1 MRSSQRAGWA
11 IRRRLPRGLAAL
23 GVAAFALAAW
33 PAVAAA
39 VQVPLIDESFT
50 DTSAAG
56 MHWETGGTAGRLSR
70 PETTLPCLTASTAA
84 QPPIPGCPQ
93 GQVAIRSGGDAPG
106 TGALRLTDNQTFE
119 AAFALD
125 HEARPFNVALA
136 VDFDFFMYDNG
147 SMINAPGDGIA
158 FVLVDGNANISG
170 PGAEGGGLGYAPIGG
185 IAGLP
190 GGYLGVGF
198 DQLGN
203 FEQSLTDG
211 SGCTPPPPAGV
222 FPQPRVGIRGP
233 GSGTTGYCLEANSG
247 VLPAALGVPRAT
259 SRSAAGVRRH
269 AHIDID
275 NPAAPSPRVAV
286 SIDFGAGLVPVL
298 TAPLPADPPAT
309 FQFGFS
315 GGTGVD
321 DSVNEISNVHVSS
334 VVGSTVLTL
343 QKTHQGSFKPGGTGT
358 FTLTPA
364 ISASGAAESQ
374 PVTVIDHLPGGL
386 VVAGIPTG
394 SGWDCSATAVGT
406 STASCTNKSG
416 AVASIA
422 PGTTLP
428 AITLS
433 VDIAAAATGSL
444 LNTATAYSADATA
457 SVQATDTAKIDS
469 AGLLIPL
476 LIALAAIFV
485 LLLLLVAY
493 RRRRRRGA
501 DARRA
506 L

>member
-1 MRSSQRAGWA
+1 MRSSQRAGWG
-11 IRRRLPRGLAAL
+11 IRRRLPSGLAGLA
-23 GVAAFALAAW
+23 VAALALAAW
-33 PAVAAA
+33 PAGAAA
-39 VQVPLIDESFT
+39 DQVPLVDEPFT
-50 DTSAAG
+50 GASAAG
-56 MHWETGGTAGRLSR
+56 MHWVTGGTAGRLSR
-70 PETTLPCLTASTAA
+70 PETTLPCLTASAAA
-84 QPPIPGCPQ
+84 QSLIPGCQP
-93 GQVAIRSGGDAPG
+93 GQVAISSGGDAPG
-106 TGALRLTDNQTFE
+106 SGALRLTDNQTFE
-119 AAFALD
+119 AGFALD

-136 VDFDFFMYDNG
+136 VDFDFFMYDNA
-147 SMINAPGDGIA
+147 SLINAPGDGIA
-158 FVLVDGNANISG
+158 FFLADGNATIDG

-185 IAGLP
+185 IPGLP
-190 GGYLGVGF
+190 GGYLGIGF

-203 FEQSLTDG
+203 FENSLTDG
-211 SGCTPPPPAGV
+211 SGCTPPPAAGLL
-222 FPQPRVGIRGP
+222 PQPRVGIRGP

-275 NPAAPSPRVAV
+275 NPAAASPRVTV
-286 SIDFGAGLVPVL
+286 SIDFGAGLVSVL
-298 TAPLPADPPAT
+298 TAPLPANPPAT
-309 FQFGFS
+309 FQLGFS

-321 DSVNEISNVHVSS
+321 DSIHEISNVHVSA

-364 ISASGAAESQ
+364 ISGSGAAESQ

-386 VVAGIPTG
+386 VVGAIPTG

-406 STASCTNKSG
+406 TTASCTNKSG
-416 AVASIA
+416 AAASIA

-433 VDIAAAATGSL
+433 VDIAASATGSL

-457 SVQATDTAKIDS
+457 SVRASDTVAINS

-476 LIALAAIFV
+476 LIALAAIV
-485 LLLLLVAY
+485 VVGLLLVAY

-506 L
+506 S